1 MECKYGKEKENRR
14 WERWQGSASSEVL
27 EWNLGIGVLN
37 PQLTAANL
45 EVVRATREGWWPPTI
60 VEKLG

>member
-14 WERWQGSASSEVL
+14 WERWQGSACSAVL

-37 PQLTAANL
+37 PWFTAMNL
-45 EVVRATREGWWPPTI
+45 EVVPAAR
-60 VEKLG
+60 